1 MNTKIQLKDLRLCS
15 KCLTMS
21 FRPKVAFNSRG
32 LCDISVCVEN
42 NASLDWGNKRYA
54 SFNLL
59 ITSEKGKSE
68 ND

>member
-1 MNTKIQLKDLRLCS
+1 MNTKIQLKDLRWCS

-42 NASLDWGNKRYA
+42 NASLNWRNKQYA
-54 SFNLL
+54 SFNLM
-59 ITSEKGKSE
+59 IASGKSKSE